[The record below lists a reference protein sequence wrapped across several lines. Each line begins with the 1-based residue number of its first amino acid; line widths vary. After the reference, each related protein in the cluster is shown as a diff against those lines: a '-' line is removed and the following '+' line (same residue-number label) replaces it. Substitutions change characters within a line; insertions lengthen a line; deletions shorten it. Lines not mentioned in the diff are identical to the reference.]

1 MKGFLETDAG
11 RLEYARWGSSDTGR
25 LPVLLLHEG
34 LGSVSLW
41 KAFPEQLA
49 AATGR
54 EVIAW
59 SRHGHGHSAG
69 IQIAHDVD
77 YMHREADLLPVV
89 HDALGL
95 ERAHW
100 LGHSDGGSI
109 ALIAAARYPA
119 LVSSLILE
127 APHVYVEKLTLS
139 SIAQIAAGFANSDMG
154 ERMKKYH
161 RDPSSMFHRWTEIW
175 LNPAFLEWNIEEV
188 LSDLTV
194 PVLLIQGLDDQYG
207 TLDQLARIEASLSET
222 ERLELSGCGHSPHH
236 ERTDAVLTKLTEYL
250 NGKA

>member
-1 MKGFLETDAG
+1 MKGFLETEAG

-34 LGSVSLW
+34 LGCVGLW

-59 SRHGHGHSAG
+59 SRHGHGHSVG
-69 IQIAHDVD
+69 MQIAHDVD
-77 YMHREADLLPVV
+77 YMHREADWLPVI

-109 ALIAAARYPA
+109 ALIAASRYPS

-127 APHVYVEKLTLS
+127 APHVYVEKLTAS
-139 SIAQIAAGFANSDMG
+139 SIAQIAAGFDQSDMG
-154 ERMKKYH
+154 VHMQKYH
-161 RDPSSMFHRWTEIW
+161 ADPEAMFHRWADVW
-175 LNPAFLEWNIEEV
+175 LKPAFLDWNIEDV
-188 LSDLTV
+188 LPRIST
-194 PVLLIQGLDDQYG
+194 PTLLIQGVEDQYG
-207 TLDQLARIEASLSET
+207 TMDQLDRIEAVLPDT
-222 ERLELSGCGHSPHH
+222 ERLKLNDCGHSPHH
-236 ERTDAVLTKLTEYL
+236 EQKDAVLYKLTEYL
-250 NGKA
+250 SGKA